1 MAKKYEEGDVH
12 APIED
17 TDVALGLKVLV
28 LIMLV
33 ALLGIAVSLAVALEG
48 AGPILPH

>member
-28 LIMLV
+28 LIMLI
-33 ALLGIAVSLAVALEG
+33 ALLGIAVSLAAALEG
-48 AGPILPH
+48 VGLILFR